1 MFGFSD
7 FGDDSVFVGYC
18 VLFSF
23 SFYTLTIV
31 TLLLFTSF

>member
-7 FGDDSVFVGYC
+7 FGDSVFVGYC

-31 TLLLFTSF
+31 TLLLFISF